1 MSPRPL
7 LPLLA
12 ALALSAA
19 PAAAQSHLLVVAGLG
34 GEPRYSDAFHQW
46 ATSMADAA
54 EGRMGLP
61 ADRVTVLTEK
71 PDRDPRRVDGRSSR
85 DAVLEAVRRTAGDA
99 APGEVVLL
107 LLIGHGSAEGEVS
120 RLNLP
125 GPDLTAE
132 DLAKALDALSAQKVV
147 VVNTASASGG
157 FVERLSGRN
166 RTVITATQSPL
177 ERNET
182 LFGGFFVEAFTGEG
196 ADADKNGSVSV
207 LEAFDFARREVERD
221 YREGNRMLTEHA
233 LLDDDGD
240 GKGSREPVE
249 RSGDGAVART
259 LFLSGGDRAASASA
273 AGSPEVRAL
282 RERQQALEGEVEALK
297 ARRDGMDAAAYQ
309 RELERLLLEIARLGQ
324 QIRER
329 GGTR

>member
-1 MSPRPL
+1 VSARAL

-34 GEPRYSDAFHQW
+34 GEPQYSDAFHEW

-54 EGRMGLP
+54 ERRMGLP
-61 ADRVTVLTEK
+61 AERITVLTER
-71 PDRDPRRVDGRSSR
+71 PDRDPRRIDGRSSR
-85 DAVLEAVRRTAGDA
+85 DAVLQAIGRTARAA
-99 APGEVVLL
+99 APGDVVLL

-132 DLAKALDALSAQKVV
+132 DLAKGLDALAAQKVV
-147 VVNTASASGG
+147 VVNAASASGG

-182 LFGGFFVEAFTGEG
+182 RFGGYFVAAFTGEG
-196 ADADKNGSVSV
+196 ADADKDGRVSM
-207 LEAFDFARREVERD
+207 LEAFEFARREVERE

-240 GKGSREPVE
+240 GKGSREPAQ

-259 LFLSGGDRAASASA
+259 LFLSGGARAAPASA
-273 AGSPEVRAL
+273 ADSPEVRAL
-282 RERQQALEGEVEALK
+282 RERQKGLEAEVEALK
-297 ARRDGMDAAAYQ
+297 ARREGMDAAAYQ

-324 QIRER
+324 QIRQR